1 MKGRVPLGSSASALL
16 SVLVLSITLRLDKVD
31 LRFPLNYLADAN
43 IFLMRAKSIVE
54 GNWIWSNPRLGMPF
68 GADWRDFPMNITLDS
83 ALMWLL
89 SRFTANPALIVN
101 LEWIIAIAV
110 TAALAAYALM
120 RLEISLSVAA
130 SSGAIFALLP
140 YEYFRATHH
149 LHCLYYAVPMIAV
162 AAIDLVRGR
171 WATFRS
177 IPAYAWAGCVV
188 AGLTYAYT
196 AFFAVFVLI
205 AAGSLGFLSRRNLR
219 ALVFAATLAGT
230 VCATALVDLS
240 PSFLF
245 WAHNGSNAG
254 MAFKSPA
261 ETELYGLKIRYL
273 VTPVPDHPIPLF
285 RAAEAKLKA
294 ANYPSFPNE
303 NECARLGTFG
313 SIGLLWLL
321 IFALGAAVSPRFGA
335 MRAAELLG
343 PCAGLTLLC
352 VLFATVGGFSD
363 FFSALVTPD
372 IRCYTRIFP
381 FIGFFS
387 VVAAATL
394 LRPLD
399 RLRVPVRIVAFIA
412 ITVLAGYDQA
422 VPSKAY
428 DHSEAVYQRDD
439 DFVHQIES
447 ILPGNSTVFQ
457 LPYTDFP
464 NDVSP
469 GKLFINDSLRP
480 YLHSS
485 RYKWSWPAVVGTTSG
500 EWNRQAAALP
510 VPEMLRSISQ
520 RGYSGLWLDEA
531 GYDPGASPEK
541 AIAQE
546 LGAALRLSEDG
557 RFAFYDL
564 RGYAAALQKAEAA
577 MPASERLARNP
588 VQVLFE
594 RGFYYEERGE
604 GHVWRWSLRRGRITL
619 VNPLDVTR
627 KVTISMHLQTADGK
641 PHVIRISSE
650 SGTDRA
656 DVRTTYTRTFD
667 VPPMRP
673 ISLDLICD
681 CPAVLAGG
689 GGRTISFAV
698 LDLIVRD

>member
-1 MKGRVPLGSSASALL
+1 LKGRVLLGSFASALL
-16 SVLVLSITLRLDKVD
+16 SVVVLSITLRLDRVD

-54 GNWIWSNPRLGMPF
+54 GNWVWSNPRLGMPF

-120 RLEISLSVAA
+120 RLDFSLTVAA

-149 LHCLYYAVPMIAV
+149 LHCLYYAVPLVAL

-171 WATFRS
+171 WPTFRS
-177 IPAYAWAGCVV
+177 IPAYAWVGCVV
-188 AGLTYAYT
+188 VGLTYAYT

-205 AAGSLGFLSRRNLR
+205 AAGCLGFLSRRNLR
-219 ALVFAATLAGT
+219 VLIFAASLAGT

-240 PSFLF
+240 PSLLF
-245 WAHNGSNAG
+245 WARNGSNAG

-285 RAAEAKLKA
+285 RAAEAKLRA

-313 SIGLLWLL
+313 SIGLLYLV

-335 MRAAELLG
+335 MRMADLLG
-343 PCAGLTLLC
+343 SCAGLTLLC

-363 FFSALVTPD
+363 FFSVLITPD

-387 VVAAATL
+387 VAAAATL

-399 RLRVPVRIVAFIA
+399 RLRAPVGIIACTA
-412 ITVLAGYDQA
+412 ITLLAGYDQA

-447 ILPGNSTVFQ
+447 ILPENSTVFQ

-469 GKLFINDSLRP
+469 GRLFINDSLRP
-480 YLHSS
+480 YLHSWKY
-485 RYKWSWPAVVGTTSG
+485 RWSWPAVIGTTSG

-520 RGYSGLWLDEA
+520 RGYSGLWLDQD
-531 GYDPGASPEK
+531 GYNPGTSPMQ
-541 AIAQE
+541 AIAYE
-546 LGAALRLSEDG
+546 SGAAPRLSEDS
-557 RFAFYDL
+557 RFAFFDL
-564 RGYAAALQKAEAA
+564 RAYAAAVQKAEAGL
-577 MPASERLARNP
+577 PASERLARNP
-588 VQVLFE
+588 VRILFE
-594 RGFYYEERGE
+594 RGFYYEERGD
-604 GHVWRWSLRRGRITL
+604 GHVWHWSLRRGRITL
-619 VNPLDVTR
+619 VNPLEVAR
-627 KVTISMHLQTADGK
+627 KVTLSMHLQTADGK
-641 PHVIRISSE
+641 PHGIQISST

-656 DVRTTYTRTFD
+656 DVRTTYSRTFD
-667 VPPMRP
+667 IPPMRP

-681 CPAVLAGG
+681 CQAVQAGG
-689 GGRTISFAV
+689 GGRAITFAV